1 MSGINDSQDLQSNLY
16 SIYFITFIMKRF
28 FLFIISVFT
37 QIILVAQ
44 TQYDYM
50 DDDAVA
56 GGADRALNGIIIMAV
71 LVIAAI
77 VLLFVIG
84 GILNVYYWFNPKAD
98 PNYKRL
104 LAKQEQERK
113 HEEYVKEQRK
123 KAFPNAVD
131 IGLSVK
137 WASFNL
143 GAYKPADV
151 GSMFYWAE
159 NQSSTKGN
167 PKYSKVKVDVIG
179 DIAGDDKYDA
189 ATNMLG
195 RNWRLPT
202 EEECR
207 ELLNNCKWETKI
219 IDGIEGRLVTGPN
232 GNSIFLPFNQKD
244 IKSRKY
250 VSGHY
255 WTSTPHYGS
264 GSANDLRFGENCK
277 QPAEI
282 CSATACGCLFGIRPI
297 YTTVTRAMS
306 DMQKVIETKK
316 AYDQILKEDPHLT
329 NTECDYKYYQKQ
341 CVIREDEKDQRIIP
355 CGNVCFVEDKILRD
369 EHGVI
374 YSLDG
379 KRLLEGRSC
388 DCKTYRIKE
397 GTEFVC
403 NGAFT
408 PNTWEYLFLKNKKTL
423 EKIILPSTLLYFP
436 TSAISEGVA
445 MESLS
450 PNYSIINELLIDTRK
465 KCVVKCLNRYVQKIE
480 IYEPIEEIGEY
491 AFANCSVLQSV
502 SLPKSIRK
510 IGEKAFYNCEL
521 LFSINLPDSIDTI
534 SADAFFCCK
543 ALHINHLP
551 KHLSHIGD
559 SAFNWCIIDGV
570 TIPSCIKEIG
580 KSPFSKNANNI
591 TSESSRFVIINS
603 LLIDS
608 VTNEL
613 IQLVDSS
620 VKNVSIPE
628 YITKVK
634 DYAFAHSS
642 IETIAIPSTVKELGC
657 GIFGGCEFLSSV
669 QLDCLIERL
678 PNSFFAFSS
687 LTSFDVPKCI
697 KVIGSCAFYSCR
709 NLQTI
714 NLNKGLK
721 TIENRAFEGCTNLV
735 SLNIPESIEKIGN
748 GYGYCFKDCKNLK
761 DVIYDAREA
770 EITGLP
776 LGVNKLT
783 IGPHVNKLPKNFLRK
798 NPVIEV
804 LVITNNVQRI
814 EKGSIADCPNLKEIS
829 ITSKDIEIEE
839 GWIRNCKILQ
849 IIRIHVNAYEQILP
863 LIPKEQKIKVKKI
876 FDHQFLFF
884 KW

>member
-1 MSGINDSQDLQSNLY
+1 
-16 SIYFITFIMKRF
+16 MKRF
-28 FLFIISVFT
+28 FLFIISFFT
-37 QIILVAQ
+37 QILLVAQ
-44 TQYDYM
+44 TQFDYM

-56 GGADRALNGIIIMAV
+56 GGVDRALNGIIIIAV

-77 VLLFVIG
+77 VLLFVVG
-84 GILNVYYWFNPKAD
+84 GLLNVYYWFNPKED
-98 PNYKRL
+98 PKYKSL

-113 HEEYVKEQRK
+113 HEEYVKEQREH
-123 KAFPNAVD
+123 AFPNAVD

-151 GSMFYWAE
+151 GGLFYWAD
-159 NQSSTKGN
+159 NQASTNGN
-167 PKYSKVKVDVIG
+167 TQYTKDKVGVIG
-179 DIAGDDKYDA
+179 DISGYDKYDA
-189 ATNMLG
+189 ATHMLG
-195 RNWRLPT
+195 ENWRLPT
-202 EEECR
+202 DEECK
-207 ELLNNCKWETKI
+207 ELLNSCKWETKV

-232 GNSIFLPFNQKD
+232 GNSIFLPFNKMKG
-244 IKSRKY
+244 ISGKY

-255 WTSTPHYGS
+255 WTSTPHHGS
-264 GSANDLRFGENCK
+264 ESANDLRFGENCK

-282 CSATACGCLFGIRPI
+282 WCATACRCLFGIRPV
-297 YTTVTRAMS
+297 YSTVTRAMS
-306 DMQKVIETKK
+306 DMQKVTETKK
-316 AYDQILKEDPHLT
+316 AYEQILAGDPCLT
-329 NTECDYKYYQKQ
+329 DTDCDYKYYQEQ
-341 CVIREDEKDQRIIP
+341 CIIRKDEIRARLFDD
-355 CGNVCFVEDKILRD
+355 VAFVEDKILRD

-379 KRLLEGRSC
+379 KRLLEGSHC

-403 NGAFT
+403 NGAFST
-408 PNTWEYLFLKNKKTL
+408 GTLEGLFNKRKKTL

-436 TSAISEGVA
+436 TSAVSEGCA
-445 MESLS
+445 IESLS

-465 KCVVKCLNRYVQKIE
+465 KSVVKCLNRYIQKIE

-491 AFANCSVLQSV
+491 AFAHCSILQSV
-502 SLPKSIRK
+502 SLPKSMRR
-510 IGEKAFYNCEL
+510 IGENAFYNCEL

-534 SADAFFCCK
+534 SADAFYGCE

-580 KSPFSKNANNI
+580 KSPFSKNANNL
-591 TSESSRFVIINS
+591 TSESSRFVIVNS

-613 IQLVDSS
+613 IQLVDSA

-628 YITKVK
+628 YITKVR
-634 DYAFAHSS
+634 DNAFIHTDIES
-642 IETIAIPSTVKELGC
+642 ITIPSTVKELGC
-657 GIFGGCEFLSSV
+657 GIFWGCEFLSSV
-669 QLDCLIERL
+669 QLDCIIERL
-678 PNSFFAFSS
+678 PNSIFAYSS
-687 LTSFDVPKCI
+687 LTSFDVPERI
-697 KVIGSCAFYSCR
+697 KVIGFGAFYRCTS
-709 NLQTI
+709 LQTI

-735 SLNIPESIEKIGN
+735 SLNIPESIVKIGD
-748 GYGYCFKDCKNLK
+748 GSRYCFKECKNLK
-761 DVIYDAREA
+761 EIIYDAREA
-770 EITGLP
+770 EITDLP
-776 LGVNKLT
+776 QNMDILT
-783 IGPHVNKLPKNFLRK
+783 IGPHVNKLPKNFLCK

-804 LVITNNVQRI
+804 LVITNNVKRI
-814 EKGSIADCPNLKEIS
+814 EKGCIVDCPNLKEIS
-829 ITSKDIEIEE
+829 ITSKDIVIEE
-839 GWIRNCKILQ
+839 GWIRNCKSLRT
-849 IIRIHVNAYEQILP
+849 IRIHVNAYEQILP
-863 LIPKEQKIKVKKI
+863 LIPKEQKIKLKKI
-876 FDHQFLFF
+876 YDHQFLFF

>member
-1 MSGINDSQDLQSNLY
+1 
-16 SIYFITFIMKRF
+16 MKRF
-28 FLFIISVFT
+28 VLFTISIFT

-56 GGADRALNGIIIMAV
+56 GGANRALNGIIIIAV

-84 GILNVYYWFNPKAD
+84 GLLNVYYWFNPKAG

-151 GSMFYWAE
+151 GSLFYWAE
-159 NQSSTKGN
+159 NQSSTEGN

-179 DIAGDDKYDA
+179 DIAGDDRYDA

-207 ELLNNCKWETKI
+207 ELLNMCKWETKV

-232 GNSIFLPFNQKD
+232 WNSIFLPFNQKNFT
-244 IKSRKY
+244 SGKY

-264 GSANDLRFGENCK
+264 KSANDLRFGENCK

-282 CSATACGCLFGIRPI
+282 WCATACRCLFGIRPV
-297 YTTVTRAMS
+297 YSTVTRAMS
-306 DMQKVIETKK
+306 DMQKVTETKK
-316 AYDQILKEDPHLT
+316 AYGQILAGDPCLT
-329 NTECDYKYYQKQ
+329 DTDCDYKYYQEQ
-341 CVIREDEKDQRIIP
+341 CIIRKDEIRARLFDD
-355 CGNVCFVEDKILRD
+355 VAFVEDKILRD

-379 KRLLEGRSC
+379 KRLLEGSHC

-403 NGAFT
+403 NGAFST
-408 PNTWEYLFLKNKKTL
+408 GTLEGLFNKRKKTL

-436 TSAISEGVA
+436 TSAVSEGCA
-445 MESLS
+445 IESLS

-465 KCVVKCLNRYVQKIE
+465 KSVVKCLNRYIQKIE

-491 AFANCSVLQSV
+491 AFAHCSILQSV
-502 SLPKSIRK
+502 SLPKSMRR
-510 IGEKAFYNCEL
+510 IGENAFYNCES

-534 SADAFFCCK
+534 SASAFFYCK

-580 KSPFSKNANNI
+580 ESPFSKNANNI

-634 DYAFAHSS
+634 DYAFADSS
-642 IETIAIPSTVKELGC
+642 IETIVIPSSVKELGC
-657 GIFGGCEFLSSV
+657 GIFSGCKFLSSV
-669 QLDCLIERL
+669 KLDCLIERL
-678 PNSFFAFSS
+678 PDSFFAFSS
-687 LTSFDVPKCI
+687 LTSFDVPECI
-697 KVIGSCAFYSCR
+697 KVIGVCAFYRCTS
-709 NLQTI
+709 LQTI

-721 TIENRAFEGCTNLV
+721 TIENRAFEECTNLV
-735 SLNIPESIEKIGN
+735 SLNIPESIVKIGD
-748 GYGYCFKDCKNLK
+748 GSRYCFKECKNLK
-761 DVIYDAREA
+761 EIIYDAREA
-770 EITGLP
+770 EITDLP
-776 LGVNKLT
+776 QNMDILT
-783 IGPHVNKLPKNFLRK
+783 IGPHVNKLPKNILYN
-798 NPVIEV
+798 NPVIEAFT
-804 LVITNNVQRI
+804 ITNNVQRI
-814 EKGSIADCPNLKEIS
+814 EKGCIVDCPNLKEIS
-829 ITSKDIEIEE
+829 ITSKDIVIEE
-839 GWIRNCKILQ
+839 GWIRNCKSLRT
-849 IIRIHVNAYEQILP
+849 IRIHVNAYEQILP
-863 LIPKEQKIKVKKI
+863 LIPKEQKIKLKKI
-876 FDHQFLFF
+876 YDHQFLFF

>member
-37 QIILVAQ
+37 KIILVAQ

-71 LVIAAI
+71 LVIATI

-207 ELLNNCKWETKI
+207 ELLNNCKWEIKV

-232 GNSIFLPFNQKD
+232 GNSIFLPFNQKNF
-244 IKSRKY
+244 ISGKY

-264 GSANDLRFGENCK
+264 GSANDLRFGEDCK

-282 CSATACGCLFGIRPI
+282 WHAKACACLFGIRPV
-297 YTTVTRAMS
+297 YSTVTRAMS
-306 DMQKVIETKK
+306 DMQKVTETKK
-316 AYDQILKEDPHLT
+316 AYGQILAGDHCLT
-329 NTECDYKYYQKQ
+329 DTDCDYKYYQEQ
-341 CVIREDEKDQRIIP
+341 CIIRKDEIRDYLLDD
-355 CGNVCFVEDKILRD
+355 VAFVEDKILRD

-403 NGAFT
+403 NGAFRT
-408 PNTWEYLFLKNKKTL
+408 SAFKDLFHRKKTL
-423 EKIILPSTLLYFP
+423 EKIILPSTLLYFSP
-436 TSAISEGVA
+436 SAVSEGVA

-465 KCVVKCLNRYVQKIE
+465 KCVVKCLNRYIQKIE

-502 SLPKSIRK
+502 SLPKSIRR
-510 IGEKAFYNCEL
+510 IGENAFRNCEL
-521 LFSINLPDSIDTI
+521 LCSINLPDSIDTI
-534 SADAFFCCK
+534 SASAFFYCK
-543 ALHINHLP
+543 DLHINHLP

-559 SAFNWCIIDGV
+559 SAFQWCIIDGV
-570 TIPSCIKEIG
+570 TITNCIKEIG
-580 KSPFSKNANNI
+580 KSPFSKNANNL

-613 IQLVDSS
+613 IQLVDSA

-628 YITKVK
+628 YITKVR
-634 DYAFAHSS
+634 DNAFIHTD
-642 IETIAIPSTVKELGC
+642 IV
-657 GIFGGCEFLSSV
+657 F
-669 QLDCLIERL
+669 
-678 PNSFFAFSS
+678 
-687 LTSFDVPKCI
+687 
-697 KVIGSCAFYSCR
+697 
-709 NLQTI
+709 
-714 NLNKGLK
+714 
-721 TIENRAFEGCTNLV
+721 RAL
-735 SLNIPESIEKIGN
+735 
-748 GYGYCFKDCKNLK
+748 
-761 DVIYDAREA
+761 
-770 EITGLP
+770 
-776 LGVNKLT
+776 
-783 IGPHVNKLPKNFLRK
+783 
-798 NPVIEV
+798 
-804 LVITNNVQRI
+804 
-814 EKGSIADCPNLKEIS
+814 
-829 ITSKDIEIEE
+829 
-839 GWIRNCKILQ
+839 
-849 IIRIHVNAYEQILP
+849 
-863 LIPKEQKIKVKKI
+863 
-876 FDHQFLFF
+876 
-884 KW
+884 

>member
-1 MSGINDSQDLQSNLY
+1 
-16 SIYFITFIMKRF
+16 MKRF
-28 FLFIISVFT
+28 VLFIISIFT

-56 GGADRALNGIIIMAV
+56 GGADRALNGIIIIAV

-84 GILNVYYWFNPKAD
+84 GLLNVYYWFNPKAD

-151 GSMFYWAE
+151 GSLFYWAE
-159 NQSSTKGN
+159 NQSSTEGN

-179 DIAGDDKYDA
+179 DIAGDDRYDA

-207 ELLNNCKWETKI
+207 ELLNMCKWETKV

-232 GNSIFLPFNQKD
+232 GNSIFLPFNQKNFT
-244 IKSRKY
+244 SGKY

-264 GSANDLRFGENCK
+264 KSANDLRFGENCK

-282 CSATACGCLFGIRPI
+282 WCATACRCLFGIRPV

-306 DMQKVIETKK
+306 DMQKVTETKK
-316 AYDQILKEDPHLT
+316 AYDQILAGDPCLT
-329 NTECDYKYYQKQ
+329 DTDCDYKYYQEQ
-341 CVIREDEKDQRIIP
+341 CIIRKDEIRAYLLD
-355 CGNVCFVEDKILRD
+355 GVAFVEDKIHRD

-403 NGAFT
+403 NDAFST
-408 PNTWEYLFLKNKKTL
+408 NAREDLFFKKKKTL

-436 TSAISEGVA
+436 TSVISEGVA

-465 KCVVKCLNRYVQKIE
+465 KCVVKCLNRYIQKIE

-491 AFANCSVLQSV
+491 AFAHCSVLQSV
-502 SLPKSIRK
+502 SLPKSMRR
-510 IGEKAFYNCEL
+510 IGENAFYNCEL

-534 SADAFFCCK
+534 SASAFAHCK

-559 SAFNWCIIDGV
+559 SAFNWCIINGV

-580 KSPFSKNANNI
+580 ESPFSKNANNI

-657 GIFGGCEFLSSV
+657 GIFWGCKFLSSV

-678 PNSFFAFSS
+678 PDSFFAFSS
-687 LTSFDVPKCI
+687 LTSFDVPECI
-697 KVIGSCAFYSCR
+697 KVIGVCAFYSCR

-721 TIENRAFEGCTNLV
+721 TIENRAFNGCTNLV
-735 SLNIPESIEKIGN
+735 SLNIPESIVKIGDDSR
-748 GYGYCFKDCKNLK
+748 YCFKCFKECKNLK
-761 DVIYDAREA
+761 EIIYDAREA
-770 EITGLP
+770 EITDLP
-776 LGVNKLT
+776 QNMDILT
-783 IGPHVNKLPKNFLRK
+783 IGPHVNKLPKNILHN
-798 NPVIEV
+798 NPVIEAFT
-804 LVITNNVQRI
+804 ITNNVQRI
-814 EKGSIADCPNLKEIS
+814 EKGCIVDCPNLKEIS
-829 ITSKDIEIEE
+829 ITSKDIVIEE
-839 GWIRNCKILQ
+839 GWIRNCKSLRT
-849 IIRIHVNAYEQILP
+849 IRIHVNAYEQILP
-863 LIPKEQKIKVKKI
+863 LIPKEQKIKLKKI
-876 FDHQFLFF
+876 YDHQFLFF

>member
-1 MSGINDSQDLQSNLY
+1 MSGINDSQDLQSNLS

-56 GGADRALNGIIIMAV
+56 GGADRALNGIIIIAV

-84 GILNVYYWFNPKAD
+84 GLLNVYYWFNPKAD

-123 KAFPNAVD
+123 KASPNAVD

-151 GSMFYWAE
+151 GSLFYWAE
-159 NQSSTKGN
+159 NQSSTEGN

-179 DIAGDDKYDA
+179 DIAGDDRYDA

-207 ELLNNCKWETKI
+207 ELLNMCKWETKV

-232 GNSIFLPFNQKD
+232 GNSIFLPFNQKNFT
-244 IKSRKY
+244 SGKY

-264 GSANDLRFGENCK
+264 KSANDLRFGENCK

-282 CSATACGCLFGIRPI
+282 WCATACRCLFGIRPV

-306 DMQKVIETKK
+306 DMQKVTETKK
-316 AYDQILKEDPHLT
+316 AYDQILAGDPCLT
-329 NTECDYKYYQKQ
+329 DTDCDYKYYQEQ
-341 CVIREDEKDQRIIP
+341 CIIRKDEIRDYLLDD
-355 CGNVCFVEDKILRD
+355 VAFVEDKILRD

-403 NGAFT
+403 NDAFRT
-408 PNTWEYLFLKNKKTL
+408 SAFKDLFHRKKTL
-423 EKIILPSTLLYFP
+423 EKIILPSTLLYFSP
-436 TSAISEGVA
+436 SAVSEGVA

-465 KCVVKCLNRYVQKIE
+465 KCVVKCLNRYIQKIE

-502 SLPKSIRK
+502 SLPKSMRR
-510 IGEKAFYNCEL
+510 IGENVFRNCEL
-521 LFSINLPDSIDTI
+521 LCSINLHDSIDTI
-534 SADAFFCCK
+534 SASAFFYCK
-543 ALHINHLP
+543 DLHINHLP

-559 SAFNWCIIDGV
+559 SAFQWCIIDGV
-570 TIPSCIKEIG
+570 TITNCIKEIG
-580 KSPFSKNANNI
+580 KSPFSKNANNL

-613 IQLVDSS
+613 IQLVDSA

-628 YITKVK
+628 YITKVR
-634 DYAFAHSS
+634 DNAFIHTDIES
-642 IETIAIPSTVKELGC
+642 ITIPSSVKELGC
-657 GIFGGCEFLSSV
+657 GIFW
-669 QLDCLIERL
+669 
-678 PNSFFAFSS
+678 N
-687 LTSFDVPKCI
+687 CI
-697 KVIGSCAFYSCR
+697 
-709 NLQTI
+709 
-714 NLNKGLK
+714 
-721 TIENRAFEGCTNLV
+721 
-735 SLNIPESIEKIGN
+735 
-748 GYGYCFKDCKNLK
+748 
-761 DVIYDAREA
+761 
-770 EITGLP
+770 
-776 LGVNKLT
+776 
-783 IGPHVNKLPKNFLRK
+783 
-798 NPVIEV
+798 
-804 LVITNNVQRI
+804 
-814 EKGSIADCPNLKEIS
+814 
-829 ITSKDIEIEE
+829 
-839 GWIRNCKILQ
+839 
-849 IIRIHVNAYEQILP
+849 
-863 LIPKEQKIKVKKI
+863 
-876 FDHQFLFF
+876 
-884 KW
+884 

>member
-1 MSGINDSQDLQSNLY
+1 MSGINDSQDLQSNLS

-56 GGADRALNGIIIMAV
+56 GGADRALNGIIIIAV
-71 LVIAAI
+71 LVIASI

-84 GILNVYYWFNPKAD
+84 GLLNVYYWFNPKAD

-151 GSMFYWAE
+151 GSLYYWAE
-159 NQSSTKGN
+159 NQSSTEGN

-179 DIAGDDKYDA
+179 DIAGDDRYDA

-207 ELLNNCKWETKI
+207 ELLNMCKWETKV

-232 GNSIFLPFNQKD
+232 GNSIFLPFNQKNFT
-244 IKSRKY
+244 SGKY

-264 GSANDLRFGENCK
+264 KSANDLRFGENCK

-282 CSATACGCLFGIRPI
+282 WCATACRCLFGIRPV

-306 DMQKVIETKK
+306 DMQKVTETKK
-316 AYDQILKEDPHLT
+316 AYDQILAGDPCLT
-329 NTECDYKYYQKQ
+329 DTDCDYKYYQEQ
-341 CVIREDEKDQRIIP
+341 CIIRKDEIRAHLLDD
-355 CGNVCFVEDKILRD
+355 VAFVENKIHRD

-408 PNTWEYLFLKNKKTL
+408 PNTLEDLFLKNKKTL

-465 KCVVKCLNRYVQKIE
+465 KCVVKCLNRYIQKIE

-491 AFANCSVLQSV
+491 AFAHCSVLQSV
-502 SLPKSIRK
+502 SLPKSMRR
-510 IGEKAFYNCEL
+510 IGENAFYNCEL

-534 SADAFFCCK
+534 SA
-543 ALHINHLP
+543 
-551 KHLSHIGD
+551 
-559 SAFNWCIIDGV
+559 SAFDGCI
-570 TIPSCIKEIG
+570 
-580 KSPFSKNANNI
+580 
-591 TSESSRFVIINS
+591 
-603 LLIDS
+603 
-608 VTNEL
+608 
-613 IQLVDSS
+613 
-620 VKNVSIPE
+620 
-628 YITKVK
+628 
-634 DYAFAHSS
+634 
-642 IETIAIPSTVKELGC
+642 
-657 GIFGGCEFLSSV
+657 
-669 QLDCLIERL
+669 
-678 PNSFFAFSS
+678 
-687 LTSFDVPKCI
+687 
-697 KVIGSCAFYSCR
+697 
-709 NLQTI
+709 
-714 NLNKGLK
+714 
-721 TIENRAFEGCTNLV
+721 
-735 SLNIPESIEKIGN
+735 
-748 GYGYCFKDCKNLK
+748 
-761 DVIYDAREA
+761 
-770 EITGLP
+770 
-776 LGVNKLT
+776 
-783 IGPHVNKLPKNFLRK
+783 
-798 NPVIEV
+798 
-804 LVITNNVQRI
+804 
-814 EKGSIADCPNLKEIS
+814 
-829 ITSKDIEIEE
+829 
-839 GWIRNCKILQ
+839 
-849 IIRIHVNAYEQILP
+849 
-863 LIPKEQKIKVKKI
+863 
-876 FDHQFLFF
+876 
-884 KW
+884 

>member
-1 MSGINDSQDLQSNLY
+1 MSGINDSQDLQSNLS

-56 GGADRALNGIIIMAV
+56 GGADRALNGIIIIAV

-84 GILNVYYWFNPKAD
+84 GLLNVYYWFNPKAD

-123 KAFPNAVD
+123 KASPNAVD

-151 GSMFYWAE
+151 GSLFYWAE
-159 NQSSTKGN
+159 NQSSTEGN

-179 DIAGDDKYDA
+179 DIAGDDRYDA

-207 ELLNNCKWETKI
+207 ELLNMCKWETKV

-232 GNSIFLPFNQKD
+232 GNSIFLPFNQKNFT
-244 IKSRKY
+244 SGKY

-264 GSANDLRFGENCK
+264 KSANDLRFGENCK

-282 CSATACGCLFGIRPI
+282 WCATACRCLFGIRPV

-306 DMQKVIETKK
+306 DMQKVTETKK
-316 AYDQILKEDPHLT
+316 AYDQILAGDPCLT
-329 NTECDYKYYQKQ
+329 DTDCDYKYYQEQ
-341 CVIREDEKDQRIIP
+341 CIIRKDEIRDYLLDD
-355 CGNVCFVEDKILRD
+355 VAFVEDKILRD

-403 NGAFT
+403 NDAFRT
-408 PNTWEYLFLKNKKTL
+408 SAFKDLFHRKKTL
-423 EKIILPSTLLYFP
+423 EKIILPSTLLYFSP
-436 TSAISEGVA
+436 SAVSEGVA

-465 KCVVKCLNRYVQKIE
+465 KCVVKCLNRYIQKIE

-502 SLPKSIRK
+502 SLPKSMRR
-510 IGEKAFYNCEL
+510 IGENVFRNCEL
-521 LFSINLPDSIDTI
+521 LCSINLPDSIDTI
-534 SADAFFCCK
+534 SARAFFYCK
-543 ALHINHLP
+543 DLHINHLP

-559 SAFNWCIIDGV
+559 SAFQWCIIDGV
-570 TIPSCIKEIG
+570 TITNCIKEIG
-580 KSPFSKNANNI
+580 KSPFSKNANNL

-613 IQLVDSS
+613 IQLVDSL

-628 YITKVK
+628 YITKVR
-634 DYAFAHSS
+634 DNAFIHTDIES
-642 IETIAIPSTVKELGC
+642 ITIPSSVKELGC
-657 GIFGGCEFLSSV
+657 GIFWNCKFLSNV
-669 QLDCLIERL
+669 QLDCIIERL
-678 PNSFFAFSS
+678 PDSIFACSS
-687 LTSFDVPKCI
+687 LTSFDVPECI
-697 KVIGSCAFYSCR
+697 KVIGFGAFYSCKS
-709 NLQTI
+709 LQTI

-721 TIENRAFEGCTNLV
+721 TIENRAFEECTNLV
-735 SLNIPESIEKIGN
+735 SLNIPESIEKIGD
-748 GYGYCFKDCKNLK
+748 GYGCCFKDCKNLK

-776 LGVNKLT
+776 QSMDKLT
-783 IGPHVNKLPKNFLRK
+783 IGPHVNKLPKNILYN

-814 EKGSIADCPNLKEIS
+814 EKGCIVNCPNLKEIS
-829 ITSKDIEIEE
+829 ITSKNIMIEE
-839 GWIRNCKILQ
+839 GWIRNCKNLRT
-849 IIRIHVNAYEQILP
+849 IRIHVNVYEQILP
-863 LIPKEQKIKVKKI
+863 LIPKEQDIKVKKI
-876 FDHQFLFF
+876 YDHQFLFF

>member
-1 MSGINDSQDLQSNLY
+1 MSGINDSQDLQSNLS

-56 GGADRALNGIIIMAV
+56 GGADRALNGIIIIAV

-84 GILNVYYWFNPKAD
+84 GLLNVYYWFNPKAD

-123 KAFPNAVD
+123 KASPNAVD

-151 GSMFYWAE
+151 GSLFYWAE
-159 NQSSTKGN
+159 NQSSTEGN

-179 DIAGDDKYDA
+179 DIAGDDRYDA

-207 ELLNNCKWETKI
+207 ELLNMCKWETKV

-232 GNSIFLPFNQKD
+232 GNSIFLPFNQKNFT
-244 IKSRKY
+244 SGKY

-264 GSANDLRFGENCK
+264 KSANDLRFGENCK

-282 CSATACGCLFGIRPI
+282 WCATACRCLFGIRPV

-306 DMQKVIETKK
+306 DMQKVTETKK
-316 AYDQILKEDPHLT
+316 AYDQILAGDPCLT
-329 NTECDYKYYQKQ
+329 DTDCDYKYYQEQ
-341 CVIREDEKDQRIIP
+341 CIIRKDEIRDYLLDD
-355 CGNVCFVEDKILRD
+355 VAFVEDKILRD

-403 NGAFT
+403 NDAFRT
-408 PNTWEYLFLKNKKTL
+408 SAFKDLFHRKKTL
-423 EKIILPSTLLYFP
+423 EKIILPSTLLYFSP
-436 TSAISEGVA
+436 SAVSEGVA

-465 KCVVKCLNRYVQKIE
+465 KCVVKCLNRYIQKIE

-502 SLPKSIRK
+502 SLPKSMRR
-510 IGEKAFYNCEL
+510 IGENVFRNCEL
-521 LFSINLPDSIDTI
+521 LCSINLPDSIDTI
-534 SADAFFCCK
+534 SASAFFGCK
-543 ALHINHLP
+543 DLHINHLP

-559 SAFNWCIIDGV
+559 SAFQWCIIDGV
-570 TIPSCIKEIG
+570 TITNCIKEIG
-580 KSPFSKNANNI
+580 KSPFSKNANNL

-613 IQLVDSS
+613 IQLVDSA

-628 YITKVK
+628 YITKVR
-634 DYAFAHSS
+634 DNAFIHTDIES
-642 IETIAIPSTVKELGC
+642 ITIPSSVKELGC
-657 GIFGGCEFLSSV
+657 GIFWNCKFLSNV
-669 QLDCLIERL
+669 QLDCIIERL
-678 PNSFFAFSS
+678 PDSIFACSS
-687 LTSFDVPKCI
+687 LTSFDVPECI
-697 KVIGSCAFYSCR
+697 KVIGFGAFYSCKS
-709 NLQTI
+709 LQTI

-721 TIENRAFEGCTNLV
+721 TIENRAFEECTNLV
-735 SLNIPESIEKIGN
+735 SLNIPESIEKIGD
-748 GYGYCFKDCKNLK
+748 GYGCCFKDCKNLK

-776 LGVNKLT
+776 QSMDKLT
-783 IGPHVNKLPKNFLRK
+783 IGPHVNKLPKNILYN

-814 EKGSIADCPNLKEIS
+814 EKGCIVNCQNLKEIS
-829 ITSKDIEIEE
+829 ITSKNIMIEE
-839 GWIRNCKILQ
+839 GWIRNCKNLRT
-849 IIRIHVNAYEQILP
+849 IRIHVNVYEQILP
-863 LIPKEQKIKVKKI
+863 LIPKEQDIKVKKI
-876 FDHQFLFF
+876 YDHQFLFF

>member
-1 MSGINDSQDLQSNLY
+1 M
-16 SIYFITFIMKRF
+16 
-28 FLFIISVFT
+28 
-37 QIILVAQ
+37 
-44 TQYDYM
+44 
-50 DDDAVA
+50 
-56 GGADRALNGIIIMAV
+56 
-71 LVIAAI
+71 
-77 VLLFVIG
+77 
-84 GILNVYYWFNPKAD
+84 
-98 PNYKRL
+98 
-104 LAKQEQERK
+104 
-113 HEEYVKEQRK
+113 
-123 KAFPNAVD
+123 
-131 IGLSVK
+131 
-137 WASFNL
+137 
-143 GAYKPADV
+143 
-151 GSMFYWAE
+151 
-159 NQSSTKGN
+159 
-167 PKYSKVKVDVIG
+167 IG

-195 RNWRLPT
+195 KNWRLPT
-202 EEECR
+202 DEECQ

-282 CSATACGCLFGIRPI
+282 CSATACGCLFGIRPV

-316 AYDQILKEDPHLT
+316 AYDQIFKEGPRLT

-369 EHGVI
+369 EHGII

-379 KRLLEGRSC
+379 KRLLEGRDC

-403 NGAFT
+403 NDAFST
-408 PNTWEYLFLKNKKTL
+408 NAWEYLFFKKKKTL

-436 TSAISEGVA
+436 TSAIFEGCAV
-445 MESLS
+445 ESLS
-450 PNYSIINELLIDTRK
+450 PYYSIINELLIDTRK
-465 KCVVKCLNRYVQKIE
+465 KSVVKCLNRYIQKIE

-502 SLPKSIRK
+502 SLPKSIRR

-534 SADAFFCCK
+534 SANAFFCCK

-591 TSESSRFVIINS
+591 TSESSRFVVINS

-657 GIFGGCEFLSSV
+657 GIFWGCEFLSSV

-697 KVIGSCAFYSCR
+697 KVIGACAFYSCR

-721 TIENRAFEGCTNLV
+721 TIENRAFEKCTNLV
-735 SLNIPESIEKIGN
+735 SLNIPESIVKIGD
-748 GYGYCFKDCKNLK
+748 GSRYCFKDCKNLK
-761 DVIYDAREA
+761 EIIYDARDA
-770 EITGLP
+770 EITDLP
-776 LGVNKLT
+776 QNMDILT
-783 IGPHVNKLPKNFLRK
+783 IGPHVNKLPKNILYN

-804 LVITNNVQRI
+804 FTITNNVQRI
-814 EKGSIADCPNLKEIS
+814 EKGCIVDCPNLKEIS
-829 ITSKDIEIEE
+829 ITSKDIVIEE
-839 GWIRNCKILQ
+839 DWIRNCKSLRT
-849 IIRIHVNAYEQILP
+849 IRIHVNAYEQILH
-863 LIPKEQKIKVKKI
+863 LIPKEQKIKLKKI
-876 FDHQFLFF
+876 YDHQFLFF